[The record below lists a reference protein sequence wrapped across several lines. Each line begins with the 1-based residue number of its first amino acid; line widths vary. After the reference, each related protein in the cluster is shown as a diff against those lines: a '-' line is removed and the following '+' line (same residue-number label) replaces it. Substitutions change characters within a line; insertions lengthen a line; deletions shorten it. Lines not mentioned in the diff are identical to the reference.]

1 MGEYKSMVEVPTGW
15 LGSIPEHWEC
25 KKIGSLFSERK
36 TKVSDADYPPL
47 SVTKLGIVPQLANAA
62 KSDSGDNRKLVCS
75 GDFVINSRSD
85 RKGSCGVSELDG
97 SVSLI
102 NIVLTPRNS
111 WDNKYVHYLMRSQ
124 PFSEEYYHYG
134 RGIVADLWTT
144 RYSEMKNILL
154 PVPPHD
160 EQEQIVR
167 FLDWKV
173 SGINKLINI
182 KKKEIERLCE
192 LRNSTIDSGILHGF
206 HNGDMKSSG
215 IYWLGDIPST
225 WEVMPIKRVAKIN
238 ASVADI
244 VKVLD
249 DEDLVTFLP
258 MENVSERG
266 EIDCSI
272 KRPLNEVK
280 SGYSS
285 FAKGDVVVA
294 KITPCFENGKGACLD
309 ELDKLPSPQ
318 DDDLSQGILETIDLD
333 SYRNEA
339 RETMSIQLDDAD
351 SEIAPVPAGKSG
363 HIVSPEMDLLSIIV
377 SEFNDMFGNIDWKE
391 PDNARR
397 QILEIPAM
405 VSKDEKYR
413 NAMRNSD
420 EQSAKLES
428 ERALQQVI
436 FSIMADNMEI
446 FKQYQDNPSFKKWLS
461 DLVFNLTYN
470 KEGNTYEA
478 PITGKVTSYQN
489 VDTPTLMVAEHKTE
503 YKTEK

>member
-1 MGEYKSMVEVPTGW
+1 
-15 LGSIPEHWEC
+15 
-25 KKIGSLFSERK
+25 
-36 TKVSDADYPPL
+36 
-47 SVTKLGIVPQLANAA
+47 
-62 KSDSGDNRKLVCS
+62 
-75 GDFVINSRSD
+75 
-85 RKGSCGVSELDG
+85 
-97 SVSLI
+97 
-102 NIVLTPRNS
+102 
-111 WDNKYVHYLMRSQ
+111 MRSQ

-206 HNGDMKSSG
+206 HHGDMKSSG

-244 VKVLD
+244 VKVLN
-249 DEDLVTFLP
+249 DEELLTFLP

-272 KRPLNEVK
+272 KRPLKEIK
-280 SGYSS
+280 YGYSS

-309 ELDKLPSPQ
+309 TLDTEIGFGTTEFINLRPGDEILSRYLYMITMTQHFRKLGERVMTGSAGQ
-318 DDDLSQGILETIDLD
+318 KRISANYIKNFTLGIPAIKEQEKILKKLD
-333 SYRNEA
+333 STLSKIDELI
-339 RETMSIQLDDAD
+339 EIKK
-351 SEIAPVPAGKSG
+351 SEISG
-363 HIVSPEMDLLSIIV
+363 LHELKNRLISDVV
-377 SEFNDMFGNIDWKE
+377 TGNIDVR
-391 PDNARR
+391 D
-397 QILEIPAM
+397 IEIPEYEFT
-405 VSKDEKYR
+405 DE
-413 NAMRNSD
+413 
-420 EQSAKLES
+420 SA
-428 ERALQQVI
+428 
-436 FSIMADNMEI
+436 D
-446 FKQYQDNPSFKKWLS
+446 S
-461 DLVFNLTYN
+461 DL
-470 KEGNTYEA
+470 GD
-478 PITGKVTSYQN
+478 
-489 VDTPTLMVAEHKTE
+489 VDFGVDEE
-503 YKTEK
+503 QED